1 MVNSMSKYIHTIG
14 IRNVNDGLMSKKSN
28 DWLNTDYIRS
38 FTFFR
43 LKMPDKYLL
52 ETSVYAVEITLSDG
66 SKVVSDD
73 VEYFKSLISDKEEAH
88 WEDSSNG
95 WMCSNCNRD
104 SSHDTKFCPHCGK
117 KMSNSS
123 EKG

>member
-1 MVNSMSKYIHTIG
+1 MSKFVHIIG
-14 IRNVNDGLMSKKSN
+14 IRNVCDSLTSKKADS
-28 DWLNTDYIRS
+28 WLNTDYIRS
-38 FTFFR
+38 FSFFR
-43 LKMPDKYLL
+43 LKMTEGAH
-52 ETSVYAVEITLSDG
+52 ETSIPAVDITLSDG
-66 SKVVSDD
+66 TKVVSDD
-73 VEYFKSLISDKEEAH
+73 IESFKSLITDNEEAH